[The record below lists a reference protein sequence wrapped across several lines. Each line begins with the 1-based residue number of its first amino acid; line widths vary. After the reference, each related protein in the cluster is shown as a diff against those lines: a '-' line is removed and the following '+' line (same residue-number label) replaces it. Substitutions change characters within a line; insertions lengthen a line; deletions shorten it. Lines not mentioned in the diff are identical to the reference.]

1 MADTNNL
8 VADSLLTSS
17 TTTGIYEISNIE
29 QSNINDTVQVG
40 SIKTAISEYCDLIV
54 NTPIFNANVNKDG
67 IKQLLILFF
76 EDLYANE
83 PEDVLNYIGQ
93 KPSNKLV
100 NTIFKKFGI
109 DEKFIKNYPDLLKTK
124 TAYLLNNLVAT
135 KGTVTTFK
143 YFNDI
148 LSEFYK
154 DINFYKVIVDVK
166 EKGNRYD
173 LSTVLYKYYTIKGDL
188 VSKYADPVTG
198 KLPSANTILDEDI
211 ELKYFINYNKATN
224 TVEYDIRLFD
234 PQPYDVYLKFDTM
247 DPQEEPIVILRG
259 QTNKIYNK
267 LAFDTSAIKEYNKPK
282 IISIF
287 YNNYSYYDLTSSVY
301 LEGQKDSQITYNILT
316 YMTTISGENK
326 VRYVVDFGK
335 AHPYD
340 IKFAIDKLSSR
351 KSDGTW
357 NYNYITL
364 VEGETK
370 YDTGD
375 IDLSPDELEYEA
387 NDKQQARSY
396 DDLIF
401 RLEPIL
407 INDPNN
413 IQTEVNSSIMLSR
426 KFLMNKV
433 DFFDQDVDN
442 LFKRNVF
449 PIYTNVIHMQ
459 LGSSTIIDNTKMHP
473 DLIRMYGMTY
483 LHNNQVLKFII
494 GGNTYKLDIQEYVD
508 VLSYLK
514 FKQLQ
519 LTTGKRYVNDK
530 PVEYY
535 YQYKLPKE
543 KLQEIYDLHLFYN
556 GMPQKYSYFK
566 EFKERF
572 NNLLFTKNQQ
582 VKPYITKIDDFI
594 TYLKGSAPEI
604 LSELYSKIEEDF
616 PYRVNFSE
624 GRDQNLYFR
633 KQVDRLR
640 YEYNVQSVEEFFE
653 LLPTISIED
662 SLTTISV
669 YDMIKAKYTMK
680 YPRLVASVEAI
691 KNVDE
696 IIEIYLFNYK
706 VAIDYTSK
714 MDNIVEYFMNDLYQ
728 TYIQSTAFK
737 QRFFNPVVD
746 LFEQYF
752 FKAEQIYKTEDSV
765 SEIVRDKTN
774 VIVADDNNTIQVSK
788 DRVYS
793 ICHKLDWISF
803 SVQTKQIDTDNRLK
817 ITDPFNIDVYDVDK
831 KIKTQYDSVRAEWVD
846 V

>member
-1 MADTNNL
+1 MASSNDE
-8 VADSLLTSS
+8 LLTASS
-17 TTTGIYEISNIE
+17 SATGNYEISNIE
-29 QSNINDTVQVG
+29 QSNINDSVQAS
-40 SIKTAISEYCDLIV
+40 SIKNSISEYCDLII

-67 IKQLLILFF
+67 IKQLLISFF
-76 EDLYANE
+76 EDLYVNE
-83 PEDVLNYIGQ
+83 PEDVMNYIGQ

-100 NTIFKKFGI
+100 NTIFEKFGI
-109 DEKFIKNYPDLLKTK
+109 DEKFIKNYPDILKTK

-135 KGTVTTFK
+135 KGTINTFK
-143 YFNDI
+143 YFNNI

-154 DINFYKVIVDVK
+154 DINFYKVVVDVK

-173 LSTVLYKYYTIKGDL
+173 YSTVLYKYYAINGEL
-188 VSKYADPVTG
+188 IPKYADPVSE
-198 KLPSANTILDEDI
+198 KYPSANTINDNDI
-211 ELKYFINYNKATN
+211 ELKYFINYNKAKN
-224 TVEYDIRLFD
+224 IIEFDIRLFD
-234 PQPYDVYLKFDTM
+234 PQPYDVYLKFNTM
-247 DPQEEPIVILRG
+247 DSNEAPILIPRG
-259 QTNKIYNK
+259 QTSKVYNK
-267 LAFDTSAIKEYNKPK
+267 LAFDTSAIKEYDKPK
-282 IISIF
+282 VISIY
-287 YNNYSYYDLTSSVY
+287 YNNISYYDVNDVAL
-301 LEGQKDSQITYNILT
+301 LNGQKDSQIHYNILV
-316 YMTTISGENK
+316 YNSSFGVVNK
-326 VRYVVDFGK
+326 VRYVIDFGK

-340 IKFAIDKLSSR
+340 VKFAIDKLSSK
-351 KSDGTW
+351 KSDGKW
-357 NYNYITL
+357 NYNYMTL
-364 VEGETK
+364 PEGETK
-370 YDTGD
+370 FDTGE
-375 IDLSPDELEYEA
+375 IEISPDELEYEA

-396 DDLIF
+396 DDLVF

-407 INDPNN
+407 INDPKH
-413 IQTEVNSSIMLSR
+413 IQTEVNSAIMLSR

-459 LGSSTIIDNTKMHP
+459 LGASTTIDNTKMHP

-494 GGNTYKLDIQEYVD
+494 GGNTYKLNIQEYVD

-514 FKQLQ
+514 FKQMEIS
-519 LTTGKRYVNDK
+519 TGTRYVNPK

-543 KLQEIYDLHLFYN
+543 KLSEIYDLHLFYM
-556 GMPQKYSYFK
+556 GMPQTYRHFK

-582 VKPYITKIDDFI
+582 VKPYITKMDDFI
-594 TYLKGSAPEI
+594 SYLKGNAPET
-604 LSELYSKIEEDF
+604 LNALYLKIEEDF
-616 PYRVNFSE
+616 PYSTNFSE

-640 YEYNVQSVEEFFE
+640 YEYDVKSVEEFFDI
-653 LLPTISIED
+653 LPTISISE
-662 SLTTISV
+662 SLTTLSV
-669 YDMIKAKYTMK
+669 YDMIKLKYTIK
-680 YPRLVASVEAI
+680 YPRLVASVESMTT
-691 KNVDE
+691 VDQVME
-696 IIEIYLFNYK
+696 VYLYNYK

-737 QRFFNPVVD
+737 KRFFNPVVD

-774 VIVADDNNTIQVSK
+774 IVVTDDNNAIQVSK
-788 DRVYS
+788 DKVYS
-793 ICHKLDWISF
+793 IAFKRDWVSF
-803 SVQTKQIDTDNRLK
+803 LVQAKQIDTDYRLK
-817 ITDPFNIDVYDVDK
+817 ITDHFDIDVYDIDK
-831 KIKTQYDSVRAEWVD
+831 KIKTQYNSARAEWVD